1 MAAGGQEGLTLHGP
15 GERQRWPR
23 RWLCCLAWS
32 WWRGKLFVTTPLPS
46 HLFLAEHL
54 ARTAEEKAMLPGAS
68 SPGAPSCR
76 CWSSRP
82 SLPGPL
88 TRRRVAPSRTPLS
101 QERERLRKDRQRTG
115 EFNGVFFCC
124 YFFKNHI
131 STP

>member
-23 RWLCCLAWS
+23 RRLCCLAWS

-76 CWSSRP
+76 CWSSLP

-101 QERERLRKDRQRTG
+101 GEGKTPKGSSKDWR
-115 EFNGVFFCC
+115 
-124 YFFKNHI
+124 I
-131 STP
+131 